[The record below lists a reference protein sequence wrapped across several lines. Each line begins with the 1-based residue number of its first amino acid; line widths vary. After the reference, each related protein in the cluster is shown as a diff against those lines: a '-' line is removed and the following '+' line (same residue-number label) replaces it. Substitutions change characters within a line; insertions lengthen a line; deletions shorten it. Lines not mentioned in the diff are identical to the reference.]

1 MSNDVDY
8 SAYQRLRISLDGQGL
23 LQLRFGE
30 PGRLPVADAVMH
42 HELAAV
48 WRDID
53 ADARVRAVLVASDGK
68 GFLAGGDLEGV
79 ARISVD
85 AEARLRVWQEAR
97 DLVHNLV
104 NCQVPVVSAV
114 HGPAVG
120 AGLALA
126 LLADICIVT
135 PDARLIDGH
144 MRLGVA
150 AGDHAAMVW
159 PLACGLARSKYY
171 LLLGE
176 ELLGQEAERLGLVAR
191 CVPAESLNDVA
202 LGLAQRLARGPRQA
216 QRMTKHALNHWLRA
230 ALPTFEASL
239 GMEMLG
245 FGTAEAREGLDALR
259 ERRAPDFP

>member
-1 MSNDVDY
+1 MTTVVDY
-8 SAYQRLRISLDGQGL
+8 GTYQRLRITLDGQGL

-30 PGRLPVADAVMH
+30 PGTLPVANARMH

-53 ADARVRAVLVASDGK
+53 ADTRVRSVLVASDGK
-68 GFLAGGDLEGV
+68 GFLAGGDLEDV
-79 ARISVD
+79 AQISVD
-85 AEARLRVWQEAR
+85 PEARLHVWQEAR
-97 DLVHNLV
+97 DLVHNMV
-104 NCQVPVVSAV
+104 NCQAPVVCAV

-144 MRLGVA
+144 IRLGVA
-150 AGDHAAMVW
+150 AGDHSAMVW
-159 PLACGLARSKYY
+159 PLACGLAHSKYY

-176 ELLGQEAERLGLVAR
+176 ELLGKEAERLGLVAR
-191 CVPAESLNDVA
+191 CVPAESLHDVA
-202 LGLAQRLARGPRQA
+202 LSIAKRLAQGPRQA
-216 QRMTKHALNHWLRA
+216 QRMTKHALSHWLRA
-230 ALPTFEASL
+230 ALPVFEASL

-245 FGTAEAREGLDALR
+245 FGTAEAGEGLNALR
-259 ERRAPDFP
+259 ARRAPKFP